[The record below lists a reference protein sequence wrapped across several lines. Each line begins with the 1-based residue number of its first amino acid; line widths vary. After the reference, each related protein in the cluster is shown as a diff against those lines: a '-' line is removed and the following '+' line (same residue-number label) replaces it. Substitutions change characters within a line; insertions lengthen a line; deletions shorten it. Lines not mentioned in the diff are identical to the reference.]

1 MPNTHYSITPIAGV
15 DLAATKAGTGSSYD
29 QGGEHPL
36 GMRVTGPD
44 GTEWMYVHASGAITQ
59 YDAVGIDENY
69 EAAALT
75 KAIADD
81 GHTVGFAQVA
91 FADNA
96 FGWVALRGSNINVR
110 LAASCAADVSLYTTS
125 VAGVLDDTSASQTKI
140 NGVTAVVAATAG
152 VTARELIASTYP
164 YAELAA

>member
-1 MPNTHYSITPIAGV
+1 MVNTHYSINPIAGV
-15 DLAATKAGTGSSYD
+15 DLATTKAGTGTSFD
-29 QGGEHPL
+29 EGAEFPL
-36 GMRVTGPD
+36 GTRVSGPD

-59 YDAVGIDENY
+59 YDAVGIDENF

-81 GHTVGFAQVA
+81 GHTIGFAQVA
-91 FADNA
+91 FTDND

-125 VAGVLDDTSASQTKI
+125 TAGVLDDTSASQTKV
-140 NGVTAVVAATAG
+140 NGVVAVAAATNT
-152 VTARELIASTYP
+152 VSSREALASTYP
-164 YAELAA
+164 YAEQAA